1 MNNLST
7 EAREKIC
14 KELRYKY
21 SHEIEITED
30 MMEVAMQ
37 YAQDKANNYTQD
49 YKLRQ
54 EPLNVYN
61 RFLSGVLGEMAA
73 CAWLKRDWHFA
84 HLDSYGD
91 CIYNNRP
98 DLEEIG
104 LPNVGVKSFRPGAV
118 PYCSVY
124 NRDLQILVEVD
135 LNNLKARIVGL
146 MTPEAIQA
154 SLGEALALNPNKRS
168 VIYPGYLILPT
179 DFQEVKE
186 LANQYRPT
194 DLSDIVREL
203 AESQLR
209 REDKKDKEILKGAK
223 ENG

>member
-7 EAREKIC
+7 ETREKIC
-14 KELRYKY
+14 KELSYKY

-104 LPNVGVKSFRPGAV
+104 LPNVGVKSFRPGAF

-179 DFQEVKE
+179 DFEEVKE

-223 ENG
+223 DNG